1 VGLWLI
7 ASFFR
12 SICIP
17 IFSEAETLEELT
29 TVTIVSI
36 IASIIDCPHHC
47 QNHKDYA
54 EIEPLFCNLDVEIEQ
69 EQILLDTDLQS
80 IEN

>member
-1 VGLWLI
+1 MK
-7 ASFFR
+7 
-12 SICIP
+12 
-17 IFSEAETLEELT
+17 AETLEELT

-36 IASIIDCPHHC
+36 IASIIGTLVYHC

-69 EQILLDTDLQS
+69 EQIILDTDFQS

>member
-7 ASFFR
+7 ASFLGQFVFR
-12 SICIP
+12 
-17 IFSEAETLEELT
+17 FSESRDAGRLT
-29 TVTIVSI
+29 VLLPVSLLMVVFH
-36 IASIIDCPHHC
+36 SPYHC

-69 EQILLDTDLQS
+69 EQILLDTDFQS